1 MINSIFGVDCTAEL
15 FPAKKTLTARMP
27 RSRRTIHARVIVEI
41 DRRPCAGV
49 KETGQMEIST
59 ERKGDVLVAGA
70 QDRIDGANA
79 REFQEA
85 LQAVIDDS
93 DRAVV
98 LDLEQLTY
106 ISSAGLRVILL
117 MGRMLQRQNGKFRCL
132 LTLGTGPRGLQHQ
145 WLRQDHPDPRL
156 SGRGRRC
163 AEGMMGSPARGS
175 RHWRPLDRGVW
186 RSSTTA

>member
-1 MINSIFGVDCTAEL
+1 
-15 FPAKKTLTARMP
+15 MP

-49 KETGQMEIST
+49 KETGLMEIST

-117 MGRMLQRQNGKFRCL
+117 MGRMLQRQNGNFAVCS
-132 LTLGTGPRGLQHQ
+132 
-145 WLRQDHPDPRL
+145 L
-156 SGRGRRC
+156 SGPVREVFSISGFDKIIPTHDSQED
-163 AEGMMGSPARGS
+163 AVAALKG
-175 RHWRPLDRGVW
+175 
-186 RSSTTA
+186 